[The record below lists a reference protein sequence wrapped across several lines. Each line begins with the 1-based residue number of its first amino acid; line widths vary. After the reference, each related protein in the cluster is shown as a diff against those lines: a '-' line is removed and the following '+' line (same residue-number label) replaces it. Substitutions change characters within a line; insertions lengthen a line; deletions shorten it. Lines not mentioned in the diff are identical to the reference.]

1 MGGGGA
7 EKVAEVSVGGFKVV
21 VPRLVVGLMAEGEQ
35 LAGLQGVGGIEGG
48 GLGGVWWGAWLAG
61 LQSGCHGEDGSS
73 MLTQR
78 RRRVEVVMSDMV
90 TGMVNEVGSKRRG
103 TTKGHSREEAVQEE
117 AESERSDP
125 TYISGDQGRR

>member
-1 MGGGGA
+1 M
-7 EKVAEVSVGGFKVV
+7 V
-21 VPRLVVGLMAEGEQ
+21 
-35 LAGLQGVGGIEGG
+35 GLQGVGGIEGG

-90 TGMVNEVGSKRRG
+90 TGMVTRSLRGAEGRPRGIVEKRQ
-103 TTKGHSREEAVQEE
+103 SRKRQKA
-117 AESERSDP
+117 SDP
-125 TYISGDQGRR
+125 IRLTFLATRAAVEGLLPF